1 MIQRHQNRMIFKI
14 GGTASI
20 LMSTVFYKQ
29 CLRQKCKVCK
39 VGLVLLH
46 NTFQFMLK
54 NSQEFFVVVR
64 TKDAGF

>member
-1 MIQRHQNRMIFKI
+1 MIFI
-14 GGTASI
+14 SNDLGYLTP